1 VITRLLIE
9 DYGLVARADIELAA
23 GQTIFTGETGSG
35 KTMVL
40 GAIAFVL
47 GERAG
52 GDVVRRSA
60 KRASVT
66 LNFDAGPALRKRLE
80 DDGFELDAAEDAILG
95 REMTDAG
102 KSTLRLNGRQTTA
115 GYVREIAAD
124 IADIIGQHEAQRL
137 LAASY
142 HTQILDRFGGSELSG
157 ARMNVSQAHANLEGV
172 TTELRL
178 LSDREGKAQAEVA
191 FAQFAYDEIRSAA
204 LEAGED
210 QHLNER
216 RRFLDN
222 IERITSALKTA
233 HDALA
238 RDRGANDSLGEA
250 AVAFA
255 GIASIEREL
264 GAMAEA
270 IASLQDQAGELTV
283 RISRQLDQTEF
294 DAAELETINARLDLL
309 DRLKKKHGGSIEAV
323 IASGERYALTVD
335 SFATRD
341 ERRAELEAQQRA
353 CAGVLE
359 KAAHKL
365 TALRGAAG
373 KRLRTRVESEFPDL
387 ALPAGKFSAEFTD
400 LPSLTAEGAESIE
413 FLFTANAGEPLRPL
427 VKVASGG
434 ELSRVLLAL
443 IMAVMQT
450 REPTALV
457 FDEIDTG
464 IGGATAVAVGTRLA
478 KLAKVTQVIC
488 VTHLAQIASWADRH
502 YVLEKEEKVAQTTI
516 VVHEVTKRTER
527 AGELARMLSGG
538 AEGIALEHAE
548 ALLQAAT
555 HSRV

>member
-1 VITRLLIE
+1 MITRLLIE
-9 DYGLVARADIELAA
+9 DYGLVARAEIELSP

-52 GDVVRRSA
+52 ADVVRRGA

-66 LNFDAGPALRKRLE
+66 LSFDPGPALRKRLE
-80 DDGFELDAAEDAILG
+80 DHGFELDSAEDAILS

-124 IADIIGQHEAQRL
+124 VADVIGQHEAQRL

-142 HTQILDRFGGSELSG
+142 HTQILDRFGGSEVTG
-157 ARMNVSQAHANLEGV
+157 AREIVAHAYANFEAV
-172 TTELRL
+172 TTELRS
-178 LSDREGKAQAEVA
+178 LSEREGKAQADVE
-191 FAQFAYDEIRSAA
+191 FAQFAYDEIRAAA
-204 LEAGED
+204 LETAED
-210 QHLNER
+210 QHLDER

-222 IERITSALKTA
+222 IERITFALKTA

-238 RDRGANDSLGEA
+238 RDHGANDSLGEA
-250 AVAFA
+250 AVALG
-255 GIASIEREL
+255 GIAPIEREL
-264 GAMAEA
+264 SAMADA
-270 IASLQDQAGELTV
+270 TVSLQDQAGELAV
-283 RISRQLDQTEF
+283 RISRQLDETEF
-294 DAAELETINARLDLL
+294 NAAELETINARLDLL
-309 DRLKKKHGGSIEAV
+309 DRLKKKYGGSIESV
-323 IASGERYALTVD
+323 IESGKRYRLTVD

-341 ERRAELEAQQRA
+341 ERRAELEAQQGA

-359 KAAHKL
+359 KAAQKL
-365 TALRGAAG
+365 TALRGGAG
-373 KRLRTRVESEFPDL
+373 KRLRTRVEAEFPDL
-387 ALPAGKFSAEFTD
+387 ALPAGKFTAELT
-400 LPSLTAEGAESIE
+400 PVPTVTAEGAESIE

-427 VKVASGG
+427 AKVASGG

-443 IMAVMQT
+443 IMAVMET

-457 FDEIDTG
+457 FDEIDAG
-464 IGGATAVAVGTRLA
+464 IGGATAAAVGTRLA

-502 YVLEKEEKVAQTTI
+502 YVLEKEEKGAQTAI

-548 ALLQAAT
+548 ALLQAAIQ
-555 HSRV
+555 RGV